1 MVRDIKTNWK
11 LSLSGYRVAT
21 VWECSIKNDFDHAI
35 ERLKA
40 FIANDEESIEI

>member
-11 LSLSGYRVAT
+11 LSVMGYRVAT
-21 VWECSIKNDFDHAI
+21 VWECSVKNDFERTI

-40 FIANDEESIEI
+40 FIASDEESIEI